1 MVFQCYTVGM
11 THTES
16 HDLDTNDT
24 NDDVHGDLVDKD
36 TVPVDG
42 AEHTAP
48 EIGHPLDSVRADS
61 ALESL
66 EVSLAESENQQDNWD
81 AELQMLHDIHAA
93 TLKSA
98 RLDLIM
104 ASILFFASSLLFSL
118 LTDAYSIITYAFLG
132 LGFIV
137 FLMGVVNMWQLPKLH
152 DTIASVEKIL
162 DRIKHEYNEDI
173 KSYSQMIE

>member
-1 MVFQCYTVGM
+1 MA
-11 THTES
+11 HTES

-24 NDDVHGDLVDKD
+24 NDNVHGDPVDKSA
-36 TVPVDG
+36 VPVDDT
-42 AEHTAP
+42 EHTAP

-81 AELQMLHDIHAA
+81 TELQMLHDIHAA

-98 RLDLIM
+98 RLDMIM
-104 ASILFFASSLLFSL
+104 AAILLGAGSLLFSL
-118 LTDAYSIITYAFLG
+118 LTDTYAIVAYLFLG

-137 FLMGVVNMWQLPKLH
+137 FLMGTINMWRLPKLQ
-152 DTIASVEKIL
+152 DTIANIEETL
-162 DRIKHEYNEDI
+162 DRIMKEYHSNI
-173 KSYSQMIE
+173 KSYSDMI

>member
-1 MVFQCYTVGM
+1 M
-11 THTES
+11 TYTES
-16 HDLDTNDT
+16 NNPDTNDSQKA
-24 NDDVHGDLVDKD
+24 NNS
-36 TVPVDG
+36 TVEP
-42 AEHTAP
+42 AAP

-98 RLDLIM
+98 RLDMIM
-104 ASILFFASSLLFSL
+104 AAILLGAGSLFFSL
-118 LTDAYSIITYAFLG
+118 LTDTYAIVAYVFLG

-137 FLMGVVNMWQLPKLH
+137 FLMGTINMWRLPKLQ
-152 DTIASVEKIL
+152 DTISNIEETL
-162 DRIKHEYNEDI
+162 DRIMKEYHSDI
-173 KSYSQMIE
+173 KSYSDMID

>member
-1 MVFQCYTVGM
+1 M

-16 HDLDTNDT
+16 HNLDTHDTNDS
-24 NDDVHGDLVDKD
+24 VHSDPVDKS
-36 TVPVDG
+36 VASADG

-98 RLDLIM
+98 RLDMIM
-104 ASILFFASSLLFSL
+104 AAILLGAGSLLFSL
-118 LTDAYSIITYAFLG
+118 LTDTYAIVAYVFLG

-137 FLMGVVNMWQLPKLH
+137 FLMGTINMWQLPKLQ
-152 DTIASVEKIL
+152 DTIANIEETL
-162 DRIKHEYNEDI
+162 DRIKQEYNADI
-173 KSYSQMIE
+173 KSYSRMIE

>member
-1 MVFQCYTVGM
+1 M

-16 HDLDTNDT
+16 HNLDTHDT
-24 NDDVHGDLVDKD
+24 NAEDV
-36 TVPVDG
+36 
-42 AEHTAP
+42 EHTAP

-81 AELQMLHDIHAA
+81 AELQMLHDIQAA

-137 FLMGVVNMWQLPKLH
+137 FLMGVINMWQLPKLQ
-152 DTIASVEKIL
+152 DTIVNVEETL